1 MIDLYK
7 KYYLDSDKVQQ
18 ILKSGIIVFDTSA
31 LLDLYYYSFDTQNE
45 IFRNVFKYLS
55 NRLWIPSQV
64 YFEYLKNRKK
74 VSEKPI
80 SSYKS
85 LITRKDKN
93 DDGGQ
98 VDAIVEKASLL
109 LSKNIL
115 EIKNQLKTLKEQ
127 TINEEKHPYLSADIY
142 ANFEKELAQYEET
155 TTQFVEQSKEFKKLI
170 SAEIEKRINEIQTNY
185 STDNVFN
192 AIQDNFLIGKEYNY
206 KQMLEIAH
214 EGEFRYD
221 QQIPPGYEDESN
233 KIGLQK
239 YGDLFAWYQVLDFA
253 AIRQKDFILVTNDS
267 KNDWFDEDKITPRF
281 ELLKEFNE
289 KANKSIWL
297 LSMKNFIWT
306 INNLLDEKLNA
317 TTLEDVNSLEA
328 NKSNYNI
335 QLDLSIERIQ
345 ELFNSYLRNDLYI
358 IDKVVLNEEIRV
370 FNNPQLYE
378 AEDESGQK
386 YRIVVTVINGAN
398 YVRMLHGMTNAFE
411 IRNFYVVNKE
421 YYKFYNLVII
431 SNKGIV
437 PACLEH
443 LHKNKVKKMFN
454 DHSIMT
460 AIGYIEDSKILLSK
474 TNFSEQ

>member
-7 KYYLDSDKVQQ
+7 KYYLGSDQVQQ

-45 IFRNVFKYLS
+45 IFKNVFKYLN

-80 SSYKS
+80 SSYER
-85 LITRKDKN
+85 LITRKNKN

-98 VDAIVEKASLL
+98 VDAIVEKASSL
-109 LSKNIL
+109 LSKNIV
-115 EIKNQLKTLKEQ
+115 EMKNQLKTLKEQ

-142 ANFEKELAQYEET
+142 ANFEKELVQYEET
-155 TTQFVEQSKEFKKLI
+155 TIQFIEQSKEFKKLI
-170 SAEIEKRINEIQTNY
+170 LAEIEKRINEIKTNY

-214 EGEFRYD
+214 EGEFRYN
-221 QQIPPGYEDESN
+221 QQIPPGYEDESK

-253 AIRQKDFILVTNDS
+253 TSKQKD
-267 KNDWFDEDKITPRF
+267 
-281 ELLKEFNE
+281 
-289 KANKSIWL
+289 
-297 LSMKNFIWT
+297 FIWT
-306 INNLLDEKLNA
+306 INNLLDKKLDA

-335 QLDLSIERIQ
+335 QLDLSIELIQ
-345 ELFNSYLRNDLYI
+345 ELFNSYLRNSLYV

-398 YVRMLHGMTNAFE
+398 YARMLHGMTNAFE

-443 LHKNKVKKMFN
+443 LHKNKIKKMFN
-454 DHSIMT
+454 EHSIMT